1 MQMQAIRRA
10 RHVCSKSIPN
20 NNAQRVGPGTMPIP
34 TMHACY
40 RSICE
45 PALNICLNTTIFNH
59 DTILMRR
66 LGTDTNTKA
75 GNEAS
80 PFTTQWDTMFQQL
93 KDYKLE
99 HGDTFVPTTYPDNPS
114 LGYWVDNNRQA
125 YRMRLE
131 YEKNCPDGDTRNPNS
146 HLRKF
151 IMMMTDEKI
160 EGKSSYYWLYSFI
173 EMHTSNVEYDVLF
186 VGTALE
192 SIGFVWNVPEHIWN
206 TRYEGKQGN
215 VESSLPRTC
224 TTSTNTNTT
233 AILNRAS
240 EVHRET
246 WKCIGSSHIS

>member
-1 MQMQAIRRA
+1 
-10 RHVCSKSIPN
+10 
-20 NNAQRVGPGTMPIP
+20 
-34 TMHACY
+34 
-40 RSICE
+40 
-45 PALNICLNTTIFNH
+45 
-59 DTILMRR
+59 MRR

-186 VGTALE
+186 VETALE